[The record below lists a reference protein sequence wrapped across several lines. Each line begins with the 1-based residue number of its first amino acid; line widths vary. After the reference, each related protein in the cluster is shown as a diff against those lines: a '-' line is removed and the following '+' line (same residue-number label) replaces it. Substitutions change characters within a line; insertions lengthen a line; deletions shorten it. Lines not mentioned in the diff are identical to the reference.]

1 MCKLWDKNPR
11 QWFVDMRFP
20 CFHHK
25 IPFFKQASKQASF
38 SAKHINSKEVQP
50 VQMKVVQQ
58 YRKFALSQINIS
70 QPRDMNKKSNYIGF
84 SCIYQEF
91 I

>member
-1 MCKLWDKNPR
+1 MI
-11 QWFVDMRFP
+11 
-20 CFHHK
+20 HK

-70 QPRDMNKKSNYIGF
+70 QPRDMNKKIIILDF
-84 SCIYQEF
+84 HVF
-91 I
+91 IRNLFNLQGKARKCLWK